1 MLTASKE
8 QLGVK
13 VVLEDDFDTVLD
25 RVASALK
32 EEGFGI
38 LTEIDVQATME
49 SKLGIDYPQY
59 RILGACN
66 PKLAHKVLSANQEMG
81 LLLPC
86 NVTVV
91 EAGDGKV
98 EISII
103 NPLRMMD
110 IVGDPSI
117 RQTAEEAQA
126 RLSRVASS
134 LEE

>member
-1 MLTASKE
+1 MVTASKD
-8 QLGVK
+8 QLGFK
-13 VVLEDDFDTVLD
+13 IVLEDDFEPVLD

-66 PKLAHKVLSANQEMG
+66 PKLAHSALSANQEMG

-86 NVTVV
+86 NVTVIEV
-91 EAGDGKV
+91 GDGRV
-98 EISII
+98 EISIV

-110 IVGDPSI
+110 IVGDPSL

-134 LEE
+134 L

>member
-8 QLGVK
+8 QLGFK
-13 VVLEDDFDTVLD
+13 VVLEDDFEPVLD

-49 SKLGIDYPQY
+49 SKLGIDYPKS

-117 RQTAEEAQA
+117 RQTAEEARA

>member
-1 MLTASKE
+1 MV
-8 QLGVK
+8 LG
-13 VVLEDDFDTVLD
+13 DDFDTVLD
-25 RVASALK
+25 RVASAPK

-38 LTEIDVQATME
+38 LTEIDIQATME
-49 SKLGIDYPQY
+49 SKLGIDYPRY

-66 PKLAHKVLSANQEMG
+66 PMLAHKALSAIQEME

-86 NVTVV
+86 NVTVL

-98 EISII
+98 DISIV

-110 IVGDPSI
+110 IVDDPSF

-126 RLSRVASS
+126 RLSRVA
-134 LEE
+134 LFLKE

>member
-8 QLGVK
+8 QLRFK
-13 VVLEDDFDTVLD
+13 VVLDDNFDTVLD
-25 RVASALK
+25 LVSSALK

-66 PKLAHKVLSANQEMG
+66 PKLAHSALSANREMG

-86 NVTVV
+86 NVTVI

-98 EISII
+98 EISIV

-110 IVGDPSI
+110 IVDDPSL
-117 RQTAEEAQA
+117 RQTAEAAQA

-134 LEE
+134 LKE

>member
-117 RQTAEEAQA
+117 RKTAEEAQA

>member
-1 MLTASKE
+1 MLTASEE
-8 QLGVK
+8 QLGFK
-13 VVLEDDFDTVLD
+13 VVLEDDFESVLD

-32 EEGFGI
+32 EEEFGI
-38 LTEIDVQATME
+38 LTEIDVQAIMK
-49 SKLGIDYPQY
+49 SKLGIDYPHY

-66 PKLAHKVLSANQEMG
+66 PKLAHSALSANQEMG

-86 NVTVV
+86 NVTVI
-91 EAGDGKV
+91 ETGDCKV
-98 EISII
+98 EISIV

-110 IVGDPSI
+110 IVGDPSL

-134 LEE
+134 LKE

>member
-1 MLTASKE
+1 MLAASKE
-8 QLGVK
+8 QLGFK
-13 VVLEDDFDTVLD
+13 VVLEDGFDTALD

-66 PKLAHKVLSANQEMG
+66 PKLAHRVLSANQEMG
-81 LLLPC
+81 LLFPR
-86 NVTVV
+86 NVTVI

-117 RQTAEEAQA
+117 RQTAEEAQE

-134 LEE
+134 L

>member
-1 MLTASKE
+1 MIADSKE
-8 QLGVK
+8 QLGFK
-13 VVLEDDFDTVLD
+13 VVLEDDFDTVLN

-66 PKLAHKVLSANQEMG
+66 PKLAHRVLSANQEMG

-86 NVTVV
+86 NVTVI

-117 RQTAEEAQA
+117 RQTAEEAQE